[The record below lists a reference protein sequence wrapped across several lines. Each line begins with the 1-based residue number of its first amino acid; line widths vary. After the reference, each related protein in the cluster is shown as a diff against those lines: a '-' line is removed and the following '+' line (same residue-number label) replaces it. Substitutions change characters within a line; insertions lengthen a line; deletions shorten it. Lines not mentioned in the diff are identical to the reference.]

1 LKLPISRDEAATPYP
16 LVVALRRFLALLVA
30 IGLVVGAYVV
40 RTKVIHKSK
49 TTTTGTTIDGGDPTN
64 PTSAPTVKPG
74 TKPTIVCID
83 ELRTSCEATSKATNT
98 AITIEAAGTTLDRLA
113 KADAATDANTI
124 WITLTGW
131 DELLASAQKRSVVGT
146 ASPTQTLATTAVV
159 VTGPAERVDAIS
171 KKCAPLTWTCLGDQ
185 VGQRWDAIGG
195 KPAWRDV
202 EFVHTDPIN
211 TGSGLAV
218 YAAAV
223 AGRTGTPGAKF
234 SRAELD
240 DPAVSAWSKRLET
253 FNHPAESDPLTR
265 IANTTGFFLV
275 GALQSQL
282 PAGAPV
288 ATPSPAVR
296 TGAIITAVGS
306 PKIDP
311 GLVTA
316 LKAALETNK
325 WDLGVAP
332 GVVGMPDAIALDAAR
347 THWKQEN

>member
-1 LKLPISRDEAATPYP
+1 
-16 LVVALRRFLALLVA
+16 VALRRFVALLVA
-30 IGLVVGAYVV
+30 IGLVIGAYVV
-40 RTKVIHKSK
+40 RTKVIHKST
-49 TTTTGTTIDGGDPTN
+49 TTTTGTTIDGGSPTDPTK
-64 PTSAPTVKPG
+64 SDPTVKPG

-83 ELRTSCEATSKATNT
+83 ELRTSCEAAARATNT
-98 AITIEAAGTTLDRLA
+98 AITIEPAGTTLNRLA
-113 KADAATDANTI
+113 AADPATDPNTI

-131 DELLASAQKRSVVGT
+131 DGLLAAAQKRSLVGT

-223 AGRTGTPGAKF
+223 AGRTGTPDAKF